1 MKFIFY
7 ALLICFIPSCQK
19 KLGQDS
25 SGSEGVGVSGKAG
38 NSKAI
43 WQPSAG
49 DSWVYQVVIETPHR
63 AEISDLVEGEKI
75 EKLES
80 KVHVEAHQLTSV
92 YQGLMPTKKDGPK
105 AHTFHVFKGKQL
117 MEIEYMVITDTIVS
131 VLGAKQE
138 GETPKGAIL
147 LSKPVPLV
155 RSEWMGGETFAL
167 GDSEETMQSHFVRHK
182 VIGWETVETEAG
194 TFEALHIQVNGMS
207 DTMEIKH
214 SYWFSPEYGF
224 IKQVKKYYRGDKT
237 ISTQT
242 KVLEKMEKKVL
253 KAAL

>member
-7 ALLICFIPSCQK
+7 ALLIFFIPSCQK

-117 MEIEYMVITDTIVS
+117 MEIEYMAITDTIVS